1 MMTEQHVTLRP
12 VSLADWQE
20 LQALA
25 IEVFTETFAPVNTPE
40 NLSAYLERAF
50 TTEKIQEELLDSASA
65 FYFAI
70 VDQKA
75 VGYLKVNFSAAQ
87 TELQDRDSLE
97 IERIYVLNAFQK
109 MRIGHLLFEK
119 AVEIAQNAKLQR
131 IWLGVWEK
139 NLKALQFYEKKGF
152 QVFSS
157 HLFMMG
163 DEPQN
168 DLLLELRLL
177 QN

>member
-1 MMTEQHVTLRP
+1 MTEQHVTLRP
-12 VSLADWQE
+12 LSLADWQE

-40 NLSAYLERAF
+40 NLSNYLERAF

-75 VGYLKVNFSAAQ
+75 VGGAQ
-87 TELQDRDSLE
+87 TELQDNASLE
-97 IERIYVLNAFQK
+97 IERIYVLQDFQK

-119 AVEIAQNAKLQR
+119 AVEIAQGAQLRR

-168 DLLLELRLL
+168 DLLLELVLPQL
-177 QN
+177 